1 MKSKLSVVLTLVSFA
16 VLLPGCN
23 DEPQSSVAQE
33 INETEPAFEDAI
45 SVSEVDNIIS
55 TMFEGRPKSRSGI
68 LLDYTVST
76 IKDSKGSPAIYVI
89 NLSEGGYVLVSAT
102 KDYNPVLAYCPK
114 GKFELSEDTPAPLKC
129 WIENTAEY
137 ASGNIEL
144 SADSVAKYRKMWKGF
159 ESGTIQQK
167 PSSRAASS
175 TGGISY
181 DESVRL
187 REIIADYET
196 EWSRNGCT
204 YQSVENFPDFDI
216 NDDQNKYKLLVEPHI
231 YPRYIY
237 DYQYLT
243 YNVQRTENITYSEGK
258 ITNTEWGQEKEFNQS
273 FPLLDN
279 NKHAAAG
286 CLTVA
291 AAQLMYYYRHPAT
304 YNWDA
309 MPKYYGNKV
318 ISDLM
323 LEICTG
329 AHGDYQLDSTPIH
342 NDSIV
347 IQLQA
352 MGYNVSRLKPDNKE
366 GVINELRK
374 GHPVIASSELLP
386 RPVGKLHDGHSW
398 LISGGRTKIITRGY
412 DEWWTFLTKDNF
424 SVFQSTQTSQ
434 YAEYYLYYV
443 NWGWYGSCDGYYADL
458 DNIFP
463 AANGPSSFTS
473 IIYTD
478 FIIATPKK

>member
-33 INETEPAFEDAI
+33 INETWLAVEDAI

-55 TMFEGRPKSRSGI
+55 TMFEGRPKSRSGK

-76 IKDSKGSPAIYVI
+76 IKDSKGTPAIYVI

-114 GKFELSEDTPAPLKC
+114 GKFELSEDTPAPLKY

-144 SADSVAKYRKMWKGF
+144 SADSIAKYRKMWKGF

-196 EWSRNGCT
+196 EWSRNGYT
-204 YQSVENFPDFDI
+204 YRSVESFPDFDI
-216 NDDQNKYKLLVEPHI
+216 SDDQNKYKLLVEPHI

-243 YNVQRTENITYSEGK
+243 YNVQ
-258 ITNTEWGQEKEFNQS
+258 NTETEVTTVGSFIDLPWGQLKPYNES
-273 FPLLDN
+273 FPKLSN
-279 NKHAAAG
+279 GNKAYTG
-286 CLTVA
+286 CSSVA
-291 AAQLMYYYRHPAT
+291 AALLMYYYKYPSK
-304 YNWDA
+304 YDWDA
-309 MPKYYGNKV
+309 MSKDDGTKV

-323 LEICTG
+323 LEICVGSKGKYYTDG
-329 AHGDYQLDSTPIH
+329 TIIENADLCRQMEK
-342 NDSIV
+342 
-347 IQLQA
+347 
-352 MGYNVSRLKPDNKE
+352 MGYNATLLNPTEKDR
-366 GVINELRK
+366 VINELRQ
-374 GHPVIASSELLP
+374 GHPVIAVSHLYAS
-386 RPVGKLHDGHSW
+386 VDIDYMHSW
-398 LISGGRTKIITRGY
+398 LISSEHSKLTTFQY
-412 DEWWTFLTKDNF
+412 DEWWTFLTKDSF
-424 SVFQSTQTSQ
+424 SLFQSNQSIVSG
-434 YAEYYLYYV
+434 AEYDMYYV
-443 NWGWYGSCDGYYADL
+443 NWGWYGSCNGYYANL
-458 DNIFP
+458 DNIYP
-463 AANGPSSFTS
+463 AAKGPSQFAVSVFTN
-473 IIYTD
+473 